1 MYAKMKNCISRPE
14 NALSSTAHK
23 DTLVIV
29 PDDRKVIA
37 ASEIADIQQP
47 SPSLFG

>member
-1 MYAKMKNCISRPE
+1 MKNCISRPE
-14 NALSSTAHK
+14 NALPSAAHK

>member
-14 NALSSTAHK
+14 NALPAASHN

-37 ASEIADIQQP
+37 ASEIADIKKP
-47 SPSLFG
+47 SPKLFG